1 MIKIGLVTNLSL
13 LTHTPP
19 QHALIHHQLERFL
32 IDNRDEYLKY
42 SSRNYTVEQK
52 QFNNTLTERLISLA
66 EKHGYIFDPEEF
78 SFVAI
83 RDRIRC
89 YYKSY
94 VQTARKRGI
103 MLPSDKTKVEKE
115 RKVRE
120 DSALAAAAGSSGV
133 KG

>member
-1 MIKIGLVTNLSL
+1 
-13 LTHTPP
+13 
-19 QHALIHHQLERFL
+19 LERFL

-103 MLPSDKTKVEKE
+103 MLPSDKTKTDSNNNNNKD
-115 RKVRE
+115 RKVMRE
-120 DSALAAAAGSSGV
+120 DVAMVGANPAAT
-133 KG
+133 KGE